1 MDDIRPPVAQGSTRF
16 LDELRLHIRQNGLA
30 YRTEQTYLFWIKNFI
45 RFHSRQH
52 PKHLGSHEIEAFLSH
67 LAEQRNCSVSTQR
80 IALNALNALVYM
92 YKRFMGV
99 DVGDLRF
106 SPAPAPKR
114 LPVVYSRE
122 EIAAILSHLRGVH
135 RLQVE
140 LMYGTGLRKAELLSL
155 RVKDI
160 DFGSNN
166 IFVRGGKGDKD
177 RTTMLPQRLKSRL
190 IQQIGHVKRLH
201 AQDLLDGYGEVYLP
215 NALSKKYPSAATD
228 IAWQFLFPSTTI
240 GKDPRSG
247 TLRRH
252 HLHPSA
258 LSKQIRKA
266 VQAAGINKHA
276 KSHSLRHSF
285 ATHLLGPVHTNL
297 AVAVMSKKSPIEE
310 RIARF
315 GGPK

>member
-1 MDDIRPPVAQGSTRF
+1 
-16 LDELRLHIRQNGLA
+16 
-30 YRTEQTYLFWIKNFI
+30 
-45 RFHSRQH
+45 
-52 PKHLGSHEIEAFLSH
+52 
-67 LAEQRNCSVSTQR
+67 
-80 IALNALNALVYM
+80 
-92 YKRFMGV
+92 
-99 DVGDLRF
+99 
-106 SPAPAPKR
+106 
-114 LPVVYSRE
+114 
-122 EIAAILSHLRGVH
+122 
-135 RLQVE
+135 
-140 LMYGTGLRKAELLSL
+140 
-155 RVKDI
+155 
-160 DFGSNN
+160 
-166 IFVRGGKGDKD
+166 
-177 RTTMLPQRLKSRL
+177 MLPQRLKSRL
-190 IQQIGHVKRLH
+190 IQQIDHVKRLH
-201 AQDLLDGYGEVYLP
+201 TQDLLDGYGEVYLP

-266 VQAAGINKHA
+266 VQAAGINKPA

>member
-1 MDDIRPPVAQGSTRF
+1 MDDIRPPIAQVSARF
-16 LDELRLHIRQNGLA
+16 LDELRLHIRENGLA

-52 PKHLGSHEIEAFLSH
+52 PKHMGSHEIEAFLSH

-80 IALNALNALVYM
+80 IALNALVYM

-99 DVGDLRF
+99 HVGDLRF

-166 IFVRGGKGDKD
+166 ICVRGGKGDKD

-190 IQQIGHVKRLH
+190 IQQIDHVKRLH
-201 AQDLLDGYGEVYLP
+201 TQDLLDGYGEVYLP

-252 HLHPSA
+252 HLHTSA
-258 LSKQIRKA
+258 LSKQMRKA
-266 VQAAGINKHA
+266 VQAARINKPA
-276 KSHSLRHSF
+276 KSHSLRYSF

-315 GGPK
+315 GRPK